1 MSVAQLVERCVVVA
15 VVAGSNPALHPMGKH
30 GKSDDGMKEDKFCDG
45 CGERNSPTA
54 KFCRNCAKEL
64 PKKRGGTARII
75 PTGKHR
81 KKK

>member
-1 MSVAQLVERCVVVA
+1 
-15 VVAGSNPALHPMGKH
+15 MGKH
-30 GKSDDGMKEDKFCDG
+30 GKPADDGMKEDKFCEK
-45 CGERNSPTA
+45 CGTRNSPTA
-54 KFCRNCAKEL
+54 KFCRNCSKEL